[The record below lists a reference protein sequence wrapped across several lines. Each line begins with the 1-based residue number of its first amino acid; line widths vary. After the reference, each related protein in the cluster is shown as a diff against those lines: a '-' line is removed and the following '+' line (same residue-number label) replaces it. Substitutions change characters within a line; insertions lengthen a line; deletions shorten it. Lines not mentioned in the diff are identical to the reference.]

1 MALQSTDRG
10 RDAIDSLRVPT
21 QQYCVPRKPA
31 FQLDEID
38 RKLLDL
44 LQNDAA
50 RPLYELGD
58 LVGLSASAVQRRLS
72 RYRSGGVIAKQIAVL
87 DPDAVAG
94 TVLACVLVTLERES
108 KRLHTDFRQR
118 LLAAG
123 EVQQCYDLAGAW
135 DYLVMVAANS
145 MPRCRTVIDD
155 LFLDAPNV
163 KRYETLFVF
172 EPIKRGLNIPIRNP
186 DELSRR
192 RAAASGGRR

>member
-1 MALQSTDRG
+1 MESR
-10 RDAIDSLRVPT
+10 RDAIDSLCVPT
-21 QQYCVPRKPA
+21 QQYCVARKPTL
-31 FQLDEID
+31 QLDDLD

-44 LQNDAA
+44 LQHDAA

-72 RYRSGGVIAKQIAVL
+72 RYRSSGVIAKQIAVL
-87 DPDAVAG
+87 NPDAVPGA
-94 TVLACVLVTLERES
+94 VLACVLVTLERET
-108 KRLHTDFRQR
+108 KRLHSDFRNR
-118 LLAAG
+118 LAAAS

-135 DYLVMVAANS
+135 DYLVMVAASS

-172 EPIKRGLNIPIRNP
+172 GPVKRGLNIPLR
-186 DELSRR
+186 
-192 RAAASGGRR
+192 